1 MPDNEKK
8 EYSMD
13 SIRDSMERAIMEE
26 NAAENAAANAEES
39 AVEAETAAQEA
50 ENAAEPMEQTGRDA
64 DAAPAENAQ
73 AAPDMAN
80 TQAQA
85 IHDMAN
91 TQAQTAPDAVPVVNQ
106 PNQNYDMMQL
116 VQQLMAQNQQLQAQ
130 LQQTGA
136 ATQQQSQAAEGA
148 IMGQFAPQPAPEAQQ
163 EAEDIAPTLDFAGM
177 RYMSENE
184 QAQKMAEW
192 QQSVVDYA
200 IKKATASVQQE
211 IAPVRDEYEAKRR
224 IAEADAAKAT
234 IYADPRFASFRDR
247 DADIER
253 IISTTPALNGA
264 DAATRYML
272 GGLIDRGLNYLQPKE
287 MTTEELVQKALASP
301 EVMKALETKRATEI
315 QKQNAE
321 VPTIAPSSGTAN
333 ASPIPE
339 SKPKDMNE
347 IRERALKRFGWR

>member
-26 NAAENAAANAEES
+26 NAAENAAASAEES
-39 AVEAETAAQEA
+39 AAEAETAAQEA
-50 ENAAEPMEQTGRDA
+50 EDAAEPMEQDGRDEN
-64 DAAPAENAQ
+64 AAPSANAQ
-73 AAPDMAN
+73 TAPDMAN
-80 TQAQA
+80 TQTQA
-85 IHDMAN
+85 THDMAN

-116 VQQLMAQNQQLQAQ
+116 VQQLMVQNQQLQAQ

-136 ATQQQSQAAEGA
+136 AMQQQSQAAEGA

-177 RYMSENE
+177 RYMSEDE

-234 IYADPRFASFRDR
+234 IYADPRFASFRER

-253 IISTTPALNGA
+253 ILSTTPALNGA

>member
-8 EYSMD
+8 EYSME
-13 SIRDSMERAIMEE
+13 SIRDSMERALIEE
-26 NAAENAAANAEES
+26 GTAENAAANAEES
-39 AVEAETAAQEA
+39 AAEAETAAQEA
-50 ENAAEPMEQTGRDA
+50 ENAAEPMEQAGRDEN
-64 DAAPAENAQ
+64 AAPAENTQ

-80 TQAQA
+80 TQAQ
-85 IHDMAN
+85 
-91 TQAQTAPDAVPVVNQ
+91 TATEPVPASDRPNQ
-106 PNQNYDMMQL
+106 QNYDMMQL

-136 ATQQQSQAAEGA
+136 AMQQQSQAAEGA
-148 IMGQFAPQPAPEAQQ
+148 IMWQFAPQPAPEAQQ

-177 RYMSENE
+177 RYMSEDE

-253 IISTTPALNGA
+253 ILSTTPALNGA

-287 MTTEELVQKALASP
+287 LTTEELVQKALASP

-339 SKPKDMNE
+339 SRPKDANE
-347 IRERALKRFGWR
+347 LRERAFKRFGLR

>member
-8 EYSMD
+8 EYSME
-13 SIRDSMERAIMEE
+13 SIRDSMERALIEE
-26 NAAENAAANAEES
+26 GAAENAAANAEES
-39 AVEAETAAQEA
+39 AAEAETAAQEA
-50 ENAAEPMEQTGRDA
+50 ENAAEPMEQAGRDEN
-64 DAAPAENAQ
+64 AAPVENAQ

-80 TQAQA
+80 TQAQ
-85 IHDMAN
+85 
-91 TQAQTAPDAVPVVNQ
+91 TATDAVPAANQ

-130 LQQTGA
+130 LQQVGA
-136 ATQQQSQAAEGA
+136 AMQQQSQAAESA

-177 RYMSENE
+177 RYMSEDE

>member
-8 EYSMD
+8 EYSME
-13 SIRDSMERAIMEE
+13 SIRDSMERALIDEG
-26 NAAENAAANAEES
+26 AAENAAANAEES
-39 AVEAETAAQEA
+39 AAEAETAAQEA
-50 ENAAEPMEQTGRDA
+50 ENAAEPMEQAGRDEN
-64 DAAPAENAQ
+64 AAPAENAQ

-80 TQAQA
+80 TQ
-85 IHDMAN
+85 
-91 TQAQTAPDAVPVVNQ
+91 TQAAPDAVPVANQ

-136 ATQQQSQAAEGA
+136 AMQQQSQAAEGA

-177 RYMSENE
+177 RYMSEDE

>member
-1 MPDNEKK
+1 M
-8 EYSMD
+8 
-13 SIRDSMERAIMEE
+13 
-26 NAAENAAANAEES
+26 
-39 AVEAETAAQEA
+39 
-50 ENAAEPMEQTGRDA
+50 
-64 DAAPAENAQ
+64 
-73 AAPDMAN
+73 
-80 TQAQA
+80 
-85 IHDMAN
+85 
-91 TQAQTAPDAVPVVNQ
+91 
-106 PNQNYDMMQL
+106 
-116 VQQLMAQNQQLQAQ
+116 
-130 LQQTGA
+130 
-136 ATQQQSQAAEGA
+136 QQQSQAAEGA

-177 RYMSENE
+177 RYMSEDE

-339 SKPKDMNE
+339 SRPKDANE
-347 IRERALKRFGWR
+347 LRERAFRRFGLR

>member
-8 EYSMD
+8 EYSME

-26 NAAENAAANAEES
+26 NAAENAAASAEES
-39 AVEAETAAQEA
+39 AAEAETAAQEA
-50 ENAAEPMEQTGRDA
+50 EDAAEPMEQDGRDEN
-64 DAAPAENAQ
+64 AAPSANAQ
-73 AAPDMAN
+73 TAPDVA
-80 TQAQA
+80 
-85 IHDMAN
+85 D
-91 TQAQTAPDAVPVVNQ
+91 TQAQTAPEPVPVANQ

-136 ATQQQSQAAEGA
+136 AMQQQSQAAEGA

-177 RYMSENE
+177 RYMSEDE

-200 IKKATASVQQE
+200 IRRATEAARSE

-253 IISTTPALNGA
+253 ILSTTPALNGA

>member
-13 SIRDSMERAIMEE
+13 SIRDSMERALIEE
-26 NAAENAAANAEES
+26 GAAENAAANAEES

-50 ENAAEPMEQTGRDA
+50 ENAAEPVEQAGRDEN
-64 DAAPAENAQ
+64 AAPAANAQ
-73 AAPDMAN
+73 TAPDMAN
-80 TQAQA
+80 AREQVVPEPVPA
-85 IHDMAN
+85 AN
-91 TQAQTAPDAVPVVNQ
+91 H

-136 ATQQQSQAAEGA
+136 AMQQQSQAAEGA

-177 RYMSENE
+177 RYMSEDE

-253 IISTTPALNGA
+253 ILSTTPALNGA

>member
-39 AVEAETAAQEA
+39 AEESAVEAETAAQEA
-50 ENAAEPMEQTGRDA
+50 ENAAEPIEQTGRDTNT
-64 DAAPAENAQ
+64 APAENAQ
-73 AAPDMAN
+73 AAPDMEN
-80 TQAQA
+80 TQS
-85 IHDMAN
+85 
-91 TQAQTAPDAVPVVNQ
+91 QTAPETVPSANQ
-106 PNQNYDMMQL
+106 QNQNYDMMQL

-130 LQQTGA
+130 LQQAGNA
-136 ATQQQSQAAEGA
+136 IQQQSQAAENA
-148 IMGQFAPQPAPEAQQ
+148 VMNQFAPEASPQAQQ
-163 EAEDIAPTLDFAGM
+163 TAEDVAPTLDFASM
-177 RYMSENE
+177 RYMSEEE
-184 QAQKMAEW
+184 QAQKMADW

-200 IKKATASVQQE
+200 IRRATEAARSE

-224 IAEADAAKAT
+224 IAENDAAKAT

-253 IISTTPALNGA
+253 IIAATPVLNGV

-272 GGLIDRGLNYLQPKE
+272 GGLIDRGMNNLQPHE
-287 MTTEELVQKALASP
+287 ITTEELVQKALASP
-301 EVMKALETKRATEI
+301 EVLKALETKRAAEI

-339 SKPKDMNE
+339 SRPKDANE
-347 IRERALKRFGWR
+347 LRERAFKRFGLR

>member
-26 NAAENAAANAEES
+26 DAAENAAA
-39 AVEAETAAQEA
+39 QKA
-50 ENAAEPMEQTGRDA
+50 ENATEPTGQDVHDA
-64 DAAPAENAQ
+64 DAPTVEN
-73 AAPDMAN
+73 
-80 TQAQA
+80 
-85 IHDMAN
+85 
-91 TQAQTAPDAVPVVNQ
+91 AQTAPDAADTQAQQAQPMPEQSPAENQ

-136 ATQQQSQAAEGA
+136 AMQQQSQAAESA

-163 EAEDIAPTLDFAGM
+163 EAEDIAPTLDFAEM
-177 RYMSENE
+177 RYMSEEE

-192 QQSVVDYA
+192 QQSMVDYA
-200 IKKATASVQQE
+200 IKKATASVQKE

-234 IYADPRFASFRDR
+234 IYADPRFASFRER

-253 IISTTPALNGA
+253 ILSTTPALNGA

-272 GGLIDRGLNYLQPKE
+272 GGLIDRGLSNLQQKE

-333 ASPIPE
+333 ASPLPE
-339 SKPKDMNE
+339 SRPKDANE
-347 IRERALKRFGWR
+347 LRERAFRRFGLR

>member
-26 NAAENAAANAEES
+26 NAAENAAASAEE
-39 AVEAETAAQEA
+39 AAAEAETAVQEA
-50 ENAAEPMEQTGRDA
+50 ENAAEPMEQAGRDEN
-64 DAAPAENAQ
+64 AAPADNAQ
-73 AAPDMAN
+73 SAPDVA
-80 TQAQA
+80 
-85 IHDMAN
+85 D
-91 TQAQTAPDAVPVVNQ
+91 TQAQTAPEPVPVANQ

-136 ATQQQSQAAEGA
+136 AMQQQSQAAEGA

-177 RYMSENE
+177 RYMSEDE

-234 IYADPRFASFRDR
+234 IYADPRFASFRER

-253 IISTTPALNGA
+253 ILSTTPALNGA

>member
-8 EYSMD
+8 EYSME
-13 SIRDSMERAIMEE
+13 SIRDSMERAIMDE
-26 NAAENAAANAEES
+26 NTAENAAADAEES
-39 AVEAETAAQEA
+39 AAVAETAAQEA

-64 DAAPAENAQ
+64 AAAPVENAQ

-80 TQAQA
+80 TQAQ
-85 IHDMAN
+85 
-91 TQAQTAPDAVPVVNQ
+91 TATEPVPASDQ

-136 ATQQQSQAAEGA
+136 AMQQQSQAAEGA

-177 RYMSENE
+177 RYMSEDE

-192 QQSVVDYA
+192 QQSVVNYA

-253 IISTTPALNGA
+253 ILSTTPALNGA

-347 IRERALKRFGWR
+347 IRERALKRFGQR

>member
-26 NAAENAAANAEES
+26 NAAENAAASAEES
-39 AVEAETAAQEA
+39 AAEAETAAQEA
-50 ENAAEPMEQTGRDA
+50 ENAAEPMEQAGRDEN
-64 DAAPAENAQ
+64 AAPAENAQ
-73 AAPDMAN
+73 TAPDVAD

-85 IHDMAN
+85 
-91 TQAQTAPDAVPVVNQ
+91 APEPVPVANQ

-136 ATQQQSQAAEGA
+136 AMQQQSQAAEGA

-177 RYMSENE
+177 RYMSEDE

-200 IKKATASVQQE
+200 IRRATEAARSE

-234 IYADPRFASFRDR
+234 IYADPRFASFRER

-253 IISTTPALNGA
+253 ILSTTPALNGA

-321 VPTIAPSSGTAN
+321 VPTIASSSGTAN

>member
-8 EYSMD
+8 EYSME
-13 SIRDSMERAIMEE
+13 SIRDSMERALIEE
-26 NAAENAAANAEES
+26 GAAENAAANAEES

-50 ENAAEPMEQTGRDA
+50 ENAAEPMEQAGRDEN
-64 DAAPAENAQ
+64 AAPVENAQ

-80 TQAQA
+80 TQAQ
-85 IHDMAN
+85 
-91 TQAQTAPDAVPVVNQ
+91 TAPETVPAANQ

-136 ATQQQSQAAEGA
+136 AMQQQSQATENA

-177 RYMSENE
+177 RYMSEDE

-200 IKKATASVQQE
+200 IRRATEAARSE

-234 IYADPRFASFRDR
+234 IYADPRFASFRER

-253 IISTTPALNGA
+253 ILSTTPALNGA

>member
-1 MPDNEKK
+1 MPENEKK
-8 EYSMD
+8 EYSID

-26 NAAENAAANAEES
+26 NVAENAAANAEES

-50 ENAAEPMEQTGRDA
+50 ENATEPMEQAGRDTNT
-64 DAAPAENAQ
+64 APSENAQ

-80 TQAQA
+80 TQAQ
-85 IHDMAN
+85 
-91 TQAQTAPDAVPVVNQ
+91 TAPETVPSANQ

-130 LQQTGA
+130 LQQAGA
-136 ATQQQSQAAEGA
+136 AMQQQSQAAEGA
-148 IMGQFAPQPAPEAQQ
+148 IMGQFSPQASPEAQH
-163 EAEDIAPTLDFAGM
+163 EAEDIAPTLDFASM
-177 RYMSENE
+177 RYMSEDE

-200 IKKATASVQQE
+200 IKKATESVQKE

-234 IYADPRFASFRDR
+234 IYADPRFASFRER
-247 DADIER
+247 DVDIER
-253 IISTTPALNGA
+253 ILSATPALNGA

-272 GGLIDRGLNYLQPKE
+272 GGLIDRGLNYLQPKK

-339 SKPKDMNE
+339 SRPKDANE
-347 IRERALKRFGWR
+347 LRERAFKRFGLR

>member
-26 NAAENAAANAEES
+26 NAAENAAASAEE
-39 AVEAETAAQEA
+39 AAAEAETAVQET
-50 ENAAEPMEQTGRDA
+50 ENAAEPMEQAGRDEN
-64 DAAPAENAQ
+64 AAPADNAQ
-73 AAPDMAN
+73 AAPDVA
-80 TQAQA
+80 
-85 IHDMAN
+85 D
-91 TQAQTAPDAVPVVNQ
+91 TQAQTAPEPVPVANQ

-136 ATQQQSQAAEGA
+136 AMQQQSQAAEGA

-177 RYMSENE
+177 RYMSEDE

-200 IKKATASVQQE
+200 IRRATEAARSE

-234 IYADPRFASFRDR
+234 IYADPRFASFRER

-253 IISTTPALNGA
+253 ILSTTPALNGA

>member
-26 NAAENAAANAEES
+26 NAAENAAASAEE
-39 AVEAETAAQEA
+39 AAAEAETAAQET
-50 ENAAEPMEQTGRDA
+50 ENAAEPMEQAGRDEN
-64 DAAPAENAQ
+64 AAPADNAQ
-73 AAPDMAN
+73 AAPDVA
-80 TQAQA
+80 
-85 IHDMAN
+85 D
-91 TQAQTAPDAVPVVNQ
+91 TQAQTAPEPVPVANQ

-136 ATQQQSQAAEGA
+136 AMQQQSQAAEGA

-177 RYMSENE
+177 RYMSEDE

-200 IKKATASVQQE
+200 IRRATEAARSE

-234 IYADPRFASFRDR
+234 IYADPRFASFRER

-253 IISTTPALNGA
+253 ILSTTPALNGA

>member
-8 EYSMD
+8 EYSME
-13 SIRDSMERAIMEE
+13 SIRDSMERALIEE
-26 NAAENAAANAEES
+26 GAAENAAANAEES

-50 ENAAEPMEQTGRDA
+50 ENAAEPMEQAGRDEN
-64 DAAPAENAQ
+64 AAPVENAQ

-80 TQAQA
+80 TQAQ
-85 IHDMAN
+85 
-91 TQAQTAPDAVPVVNQ
+91 TAPETVPAANQ
-106 PNQNYDMMQL
+106 PNQQNYDMMQL

-136 ATQQQSQAAEGA
+136 AMQQQSQAAESA

-177 RYMSENE
+177 RYMSEDE

-234 IYADPRFASFRDR
+234 IYADPRFASFRER

-253 IISTTPALNGA
+253 ILSTTPALNGA

-339 SKPKDMNE
+339 SRPKDANE
-347 IRERALKRFGWR
+347 LRERAFKRFGLR

>member
-8 EYSMD
+8 EYSME
-13 SIRDSMERAIMEE
+13 SIRDSMERALIEE
-26 NAAENAAANAEES
+26 GAAENAAANAEES
-39 AVEAETAAQEA
+39 AAEAETAAQEA
-50 ENAAEPMEQTGRDA
+50 ENAAEPMEQAVRDEN
-64 DAAPAENAQ
+64 AAPAENTQ

-80 TQAQA
+80 TQAQ
-85 IHDMAN
+85 
-91 TQAQTAPDAVPVVNQ
+91 TAPEPVPAANQ

-136 ATQQQSQAAEGA
+136 AMQQQSQAAEGA

-177 RYMSENE
+177 RYMSEDE

-253 IISTTPALNGA
+253 ILSTTPALNGA

-287 MTTEELVQKALASP
+287 LTTEELVQKALASP

-347 IRERALKRFGWR
+347 IRERALKRFGWK

>member
-8 EYSMD
+8 EYSME
-13 SIRDSMERAIMEE
+13 SIRDSMERAIMDE
-26 NAAENAAANAEES
+26 NTAENAAADAEES
-39 AVEAETAAQEA
+39 AAVAETAAQEA
-50 ENAAEPMEQTGRDA
+50 ENATESMEQVGRDEN
-64 DAAPAENAQ
+64 AAPAENAQ

-80 TQAQA
+80 TQTQA
-85 IHDMAN
+85 THDMAN

-136 ATQQQSQAAEGA
+136 AMQQQSQAAEGA
-148 IMGQFAPQPAPEAQQ
+148 IMNQFAPQPAPEAQQ
-163 EAEDIAPTLDFAGM
+163 VAEDVAPVFDFEAI
-177 RYMSENE
+177 RYKDEGE
-184 QAQKMAEW
+184 QAAAMADWQKN
-192 QQSVVDYA
+192 VVDYA
-200 IKKATASVQQE
+200 IRKATEAAQREV
-211 IAPVRDEYEAKRR
+211 APVRDEYEAKRR

-253 IISTTPALNGA
+253 ILSTTPALNGA

>member
-26 NAAENAAANAEES
+26 NAAENAAASAEES
-39 AVEAETAAQEA
+39 AAEAETAAQEA
-50 ENAAEPMEQTGRDA
+50 ENAAEPMEQAGRDEN
-64 DAAPAENAQ
+64 AAPAENAQ
-73 AAPDMAN
+73 TAPDVAD

-85 IHDMAN
+85 
-91 TQAQTAPDAVPVVNQ
+91 APEPVPVANQ

-136 ATQQQSQAAEGA
+136 AMQQQSQAAEGA

-177 RYMSENE
+177 RYMSEDE

-200 IKKATASVQQE
+200 IRRATEAARSD
-211 IAPVRDEYEAKRR
+211 IAPIRDEYEAKRR

-234 IYADPRFASFRDR
+234 IYADPRFASFRER

-253 IISTTPALNGA
+253 ILSTTPALNGA

-339 SKPKDMNE
+339 NRPKDANE
-347 IRERALKRFGWR
+347 LRERAFRRFGLR

>member
-26 NAAENAAANAEES
+26 NAAENAAASAEES
-39 AVEAETAAQEA
+39 AAEAETAAQEA
-50 ENAAEPMEQTGRDA
+50 ENAAEPMEQAGRDEN
-64 DAAPAENAQ
+64 AAPVENAQ
-73 AAPDMAN
+73 TAPDVA
-80 TQAQA
+80 
-85 IHDMAN
+85 D
-91 TQAQTAPDAVPVVNQ
+91 TQAQTAPEPVPAANQ
-106 PNQNYDMMQL
+106 PNQQNYDMMQL

-136 ATQQQSQAAEGA
+136 AMQQQSQAAEGA
-148 IMGQFAPQPAPEAQQ
+148 IMGQFSPQPAPEAQQ

-177 RYMSENE
+177 RYMSEDE

-200 IKKATASVQQE
+200 IRRATEAARSE

-253 IISTTPALNGA
+253 ILSTTPALNGA

-347 IRERALKRFGWR
+347 IRERALRRFGWR

>member
-26 NAAENAAANAEES
+26 NAAENAAASAEES
-39 AVEAETAAQEA
+39 AAEAETAAQEA
-50 ENAAEPMEQTGRDA
+50 ENAAEPMEQAGRDEN
-64 DAAPAENAQ
+64 AAPAENAQ
-73 AAPDMAN
+73 TAPDVAD

-85 IHDMAN
+85 
-91 TQAQTAPDAVPVVNQ
+91 APEPVPVANQ

-116 VQQLMAQNQQLQAQ
+116 VQQLMAQNRQLQAQ
-130 LQQTGA
+130 LQQTGSA
-136 ATQQQSQAAEGA
+136 MQQQSQAAEGA

-177 RYMSENE
+177 RYMSEDE

-200 IKKATASVQQE
+200 IRRATEAARSE

-234 IYADPRFASFRDR
+234 IYADPRFASFRER

-253 IISTTPALNGA
+253 ILSTTPALNGA

-339 SKPKDMNE
+339 NRPKDANE
-347 IRERALKRFGWR
+347 LRERAFRRFGLR

>member
-26 NAAENAAANAEES
+26 NAAENAAASAEES
-39 AVEAETAAQEA
+39 AAEAETAAQEA
-50 ENAAEPMEQTGRDA
+50 EDEDAAEPMEQAGRD
-64 DAAPAENAQ
+64 ENAVPSANAQ
-73 AAPDMAN
+73 TAP
-80 TQAQA
+80 
-85 IHDMAN
+85 DMAN

-136 ATQQQSQAAEGA
+136 AMQQQSQAAEGA

-177 RYMSENE
+177 RYMSEDE

-200 IKKATASVQQE
+200 IRRATEAARSE

-253 IISTTPALNGA
+253 ILSTTPALNGA

>member
-1 MPDNEKK
+1 
-8 EYSMD
+8 MD

-26 NAAENAAANAEES
+26 NAAENAAASAEES
-39 AVEAETAAQEA
+39 AAEAETAAQEA
-50 ENAAEPMEQTGRDA
+50 EDEDAAEPMEQAGRD
-64 DAAPAENAQ
+64 ENAVPSANAQ
-73 AAPDMAN
+73 TAP
-80 TQAQA
+80 
-85 IHDMAN
+85 DMAN
-91 TQAQTAPDAVPVVNQ
+91 TQAQTAPDTVPVVNQ

-136 ATQQQSQAAEGA
+136 AMQQQSQAAEGA

-177 RYMSENE
+177 RYMSEDE

-200 IKKATASVQQE
+200 IRRATEAARSE

-253 IISTTPALNGA
+253 ILSTTPALNGA

>member
-8 EYSMD
+8 EYSME

-26 NAAENAAANAEES
+26 NAAENAAASAEES
-39 AVEAETAAQEA
+39 AAEAETAAQEA
-50 ENAAEPMEQTGRDA
+50 EDAAEPMEQAGRDEN
-64 DAAPAENAQ
+64 AAPVENAQ
-73 AAPDMAN
+73 AAPDVA
-80 TQAQA
+80 
-85 IHDMAN
+85 D
-91 TQAQTAPDAVPVVNQ
+91 TQAQTAPEPVPAANQ
-106 PNQNYDMMQL
+106 PNQQNYDMMQL

-136 ATQQQSQAAEGA
+136 AMQQQSQAAEGA

-177 RYMSENE
+177 RYMSEDE

-200 IKKATASVQQE
+200 IRRATEAARSE

-253 IISTTPALNGA
+253 ILSTTPALNGA

>member
-8 EYSMD
+8 EYSME
-13 SIRDSMERAIMEE
+13 SIRDSMERALIDEG
-26 NAAENAAANAEES
+26 AAENAAANAEES

-50 ENAAEPMEQTGRDA
+50 ENAAEPMEQDGRDEN
-64 DAAPAENAQ
+64 AAPAENAQ
-73 AAPDMAN
+73 TAPDMAN
-80 TQAQA
+80 TQEHA
-85 IHDMAN
+85 
-91 TQAQTAPDAVPVVNQ
+91 APESVSAANQ
-106 PNQNYDMMQL
+106 PNQQNYDMMQL

-136 ATQQQSQAAEGA
+136 AMQQQSQAAEGA

-177 RYMSENE
+177 RYMSEDE

-253 IISTTPALNGA
+253 ILSTTPALNGA

>member
-8 EYSMD
+8 EYSME
-13 SIRDSMERAIMEE
+13 SIRDSMERAIMDE
-26 NAAENAAANAEES
+26 NTAENAAADAEES
-39 AVEAETAAQEA
+39 AAVAETAAQEA
-50 ENAAEPMEQTGRDA
+50 ENATESMEQVGRDENA
-64 DAAPAENAQ
+64 DPAENTQ

-80 TQAQA
+80 TQAQ
-85 IHDMAN
+85 
-91 TQAQTAPDAVPVVNQ
+91 TATEPVPASDQ

-136 ATQQQSQAAEGA
+136 AMQQQSQAAEGA
-148 IMGQFAPQPAPEAQQ
+148 IMNQFAPQPAPEAQQ
-163 EAEDIAPTLDFAGM
+163 VAEDVAPVFDFEAI
-177 RYMSENE
+177 RYKDEGE
-184 QAQKMAEW
+184 QAAAMADWQKN
-192 QQSVVDYA
+192 VVDYA
-200 IKKATASVQQE
+200 IRKATEAAQREV
-211 IAPVRDEYEAKRR
+211 APVRDEFEAKRR

-253 IISTTPALNGA
+253 ILSTTPALNGA

-272 GGLIDRGLNYLQPKE
+272 GGLIDRGLNNLQPKE

-321 VPTIAPSSGTAN
+321 IPTIAPSSGTAN

-339 SKPKDMNE
+339 SKPKDWNE
-347 IRERALKRFGWR
+347 LRARALRRFGGN

>member
-26 NAAENAAANAEES
+26 NAAENAAASAEES
-39 AVEAETAAQEA
+39 AAEAETAAQEA
-50 ENAAEPMEQTGRDA
+50 ENATESTEQAGRGE

-73 AAPDMAN
+73 TAP
-80 TQAQA
+80 
-85 IHDMAN
+85 DMAN

-136 ATQQQSQAAEGA
+136 AMQQQSQATEGA

-177 RYMSENE
+177 RYMSEDE

-200 IKKATASVQQE
+200 IRRATEAARSE

-253 IISTTPALNGA
+253 ILSTTPALNGA

>member
-8 EYSMD
+8 EYSME
-13 SIRDSMERAIMEE
+13 SIRDSMERALIEE
-26 NAAENAAANAEES
+26 GAAENAAANAEES

-50 ENAAEPMEQTGRDA
+50 ENAAEPMEQAGRDEN
-64 DAAPAENAQ
+64 AAPVENAQ

-80 TQAQA
+80 TQAQ
-85 IHDMAN
+85 
-91 TQAQTAPDAVPVVNQ
+91 TATDAVPAANQ

-136 ATQQQSQAAEGA
+136 AMQQQSQAAEGA

-177 RYMSENE
+177 RYMSEDE

-253 IISTTPALNGA
+253 ILSTTPALNGA

-321 VPTIAPSSGTAN
+321 IPTIAPSSGTAN